1 MRRLGELEA
10 EIMDRL
16 WAWQRP
22 ATVREIVDDINRGR
36 RVAYTTVMTVA
47 DILHRKGW
55 LRREKVGRAWSYE
68 PVRSREEYTAG
79 LMRDALG
86 DSQDR
91 PAALLR
97 FVEVISD
104 EDMDA
109 LDAALRTAR
118 GDQDPRPG
126 EGGPDPRAG
135 GLGPRAHGGSGV

>member
-22 ATVREIVDDINRGR
+22 ATVREIVDDINLGR

-55 LRREKVGRAWSYE
+55 LRREKSGRAWLYE

-79 LMRDALG
+79 LMQDALG

-97 FVEVISD
+97 FVETISD
-104 EDMDA
+104 EDMAA

-118 GDQDPRPG
+118 RAQGPDDGGPHLHGHPRDRGG
-126 EGGPDPRAG
+126 EGR
-135 GLGPRAHGGSGV
+135 